1 MGSFGAKKERS
12 VHHDTVR
19 FEKNGSMKE
28 ELLIGWDEEKY
39 GDWLTIIIRS
49 LVSIYVDLFGRL
61 DYL

>member
-12 VHHDTVR
+12 VHHNTVR
-19 FEKNGSMKE
+19 IEKNGTMRE

-49 LVSIYVDLFGRL
+49 LVSI
-61 DYL
+61 